1 MTPHIETTVTVDD
14 RVTYRDQDMPT
25 TAASHP
31 FTWRECSR
39 CGVLFIGEG
48 RDDDCGRCS

>member
-25 TAASHP
+25 TAPHP
-31 FTWRECSR
+31 FTWRGCSR
-39 CGVLFIGEG
+39 CGVLFIGED